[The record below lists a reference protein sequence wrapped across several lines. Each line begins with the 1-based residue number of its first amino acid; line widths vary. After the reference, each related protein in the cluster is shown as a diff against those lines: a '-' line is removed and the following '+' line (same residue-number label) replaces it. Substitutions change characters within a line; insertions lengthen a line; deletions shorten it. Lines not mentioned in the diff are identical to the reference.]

1 MTVVRCSIVEL
12 PTDILLLLAS
22 WMNVEDLLNFL
33 ATCRALQEL
42 KTLPTLWLAAIRQT
56 ELIRHHPITSFQ
68 GDLTS
73 LRLAQL
79 EALAHRAARILR
91 NLDSATPRLSFLG
104 SFATWVL
111 APTMFI
117 PGTRLLLVQVS
128 GSGELACW
136 DVVTQRCV
144 ARKAV
149 PRLELFSVP
158 CVWMGSSA
166 IFGGCARNPEDHDEI
181 AKLAT
186 IHIDVKRNLKPVITV
201 VWSADVGHR
210 IRVRYPEQ
218 FLTSE
223 VLGYANEDE
232 IIWWDLESDI
242 IQRRSNAFPVDST
255 HRVPTSGLVY
265 HADSKRLYAFSLA
278 AKDGKAN
285 GALHSIALR
294 PSLAGPNAALDQ
306 PITHAI
312 PIRFPQDPPPDARL
326 SGFVSMLT
334 SPASHA
340 KYAIPVVTHR
350 AFVTPDET
358 NEAENFLHFFA
369 APGLGSGDVHSVP
382 YAIPPVYSDVRCEIG
397 VSGRYV
403 ALNCA
408 PTHTGTSVAAAA
420 PLIGLV
426 RLRAGEPD
434 LRPLHAKQPPP
445 PGQVALD
452 DILGLLTVRDGHG
465 VVHAYSYSGDW
476 GKGRAVGRRIAKQ
489 GAGLLRRILPGGT
502 Q

>member
-1 MTVVRCSIVEL
+1 MTVVRCSILEL

-33 ATCRALQEL
+33 AACRALQEF

-56 ELIRHHPITSFQ
+56 ELTRHHPITSFQ
-68 GDLTS
+68 DDLTS

-91 NLDSATPRLSFLG
+91 NLDSPAPRLSFLG

-149 PRLELFSVP
+149 PRLELFNVP
-158 CVWMGSSA
+158 CVWMGSTA

-201 VWSADVGHR
+201 VWSPDVGHR
-210 IRVRYPEQ
+210 IR
-218 FLTSE
+218 
-223 VLGYANEDE
+223 
-232 IIWWDLESDI
+232 
-242 IQRRSNAFPVDST
+242 
-255 HRVPTSGLVY
+255 HRVPTSGLAY

-285 GALHSIALR
+285 GSLHSIALR

-306 PITHAI
+306 PITHPI
-312 PIRFPQDPPPDARL
+312 PIRFSQDPPPDARL

-340 KYAIPVVTHR
+340 KYTIPVVTHR

-358 NEAENFLHFFA
+358 NEAEHFLHFFVA
-369 APGLGSGDVHSVP
+369 NASGLGSGNVHPVP

-408 PTHTGTSVAAAA
+408 PTQTGTSVPAA